1 MARSFERKVRKN
13 TAHLNKS
20 RKKQGIQTISGAGSA
35 MDIFRGRNIT
45 VPIMLAGLAVLY
57 MLMSYFLTKTGMRGM
72 DWLVFGLYLMLA
84 VIFFIRRPYLKVG
97 KSTLYMLKGG
107 RERPMTAEDMK
118 AIKIEKGYVTV
129 ERKGKGGNFI
139 FTKSLG
145 RYDTDAIAERLEKFA
160 LSNQVQV
167 GKK

>member
-13 TAHLNKS
+13 TAQLNKT
-20 RKKQGIQTISGAGSA
+20 RKKKGMQTISGAGSA
-35 MDIFRGRNIT
+35 MEIFRGRNIT
-45 VPIMLAGLAVLY
+45 SPIMLAGLAVLY

-97 KSTLYMLKGG
+97 KDTLYMLKGG

-118 AIKIEKGYVTV
+118 IIKIEKGYVTIV
-129 ERKGKGGNFI
+129 RKGKGGNFI
-139 FTKSLG
+139 LTKSLG
-145 RYDTDAIAERLEKFA
+145 RYDTDAIAQRLEKFA

-167 GKK
+167 EKK